1 MKQKDLFKNGHAFLI
16 LPVILISIMV
26 FIPMVL
32 ALITSFQSGPPVNMT
47 FNGLGNY
54 QRMLTD
60 ATFKKAFFNTFLY
73 LLVQVPIM
81 LFLALFISNLLTFVF
96 APLEGEDLA
105 SFLVGAAIMMI
116 GMTLF
121 LFGAD
126 YSMMEVGDLV
136 GKYMIK
142 KKSLTVLVSL
152 GFAIGIVITIAEP
165 SVQVLGQQVYDIS
178 DGEIGR
184 VLLIGIVSVGT
195 GVFLAFALLRVV
207 FKLSYYQLMAI
218 GYIGV
223 LIASF
228 FTSSEFM
235 PIAFDSGGVTTG
247 PVTVPFILALA
258 GGMTSM
264 IKQKK
269 NENDSFGMVGIASLG
284 PILAVMILG
293 VIFQ

>member
-1 MKQKDLFKNGHAFLI
+1 MLKNFKEVITAIVPMTVLI
-16 LPVILISIMV
+16 VILTVI
-26 FIPMVL
+26 
-32 ALITSFQSGPPVNMT
+32 
-47 FNGLGNY
+47 
-54 QRMLTD
+54 
-60 ATFKKAFFNTFLY
+60 
-73 LLVQVPIM
+73 
-81 LFLALFISNLLTFVF
+81 F
-96 APLEGEDLA
+96 APLTSEERGA
-105 SFLVGAAIMMI
+105 FLFGAAIMMI

-136 GKYMIK
+136 GKYLIK
-142 KKSLTVLVSL
+142 KRNLPILTSL
-152 GFAIGIVITIAEP
+152 GFIIGIVITIAEP
-165 SVQVLGQQVYDIS
+165 SVQVLGQQVYEIS
-178 DGEIGR
+178 DGGIGR
-184 VLLIGIVSVGT
+184 LLLIGIVSIGT

-207 FKLSYYQLMAI
+207 FKVSYYRLMAI
-218 GYIGV
+218 GYLGV

-228 FTSSEFM
+228 FTTTEFM

-258 GGMTSM
+258 GGMMSM
-264 IKQKK
+264 IRQSK

>member
-1 MKQKDLFKNGHAFLI
+1 MLKNFKEVITAIVPMTVLI
-16 LPVILISIMV
+16 VILTVI
-26 FIPMVL
+26 
-32 ALITSFQSGPPVNMT
+32 
-47 FNGLGNY
+47 
-54 QRMLTD
+54 
-60 ATFKKAFFNTFLY
+60 
-73 LLVQVPIM
+73 
-81 LFLALFISNLLTFVF
+81 F
-96 APLEGEDLA
+96 APLTSEEMD
-105 SFLVGAAIMMI
+105 SFLFGAAIMMI

-136 GKYMIK
+136 GKYLIK
-142 KKSLTVLVSL
+142 KRNLPILISL
-152 GFAIGIVITIAEP
+152 GFIIGIVITVAEP
-165 SVQVLGQQVYDIS
+165 SVQVLGQQVYEIS

-184 VLLIGIVSVGT
+184 LLLIGIVSIGT

-207 FKLSYYQLMAI
+207 FKVSYYRLMAI
-218 GYIGV
+218 GYLGV

-228 FTSSEFM
+228 FTTTEFM

-264 IKQKK
+264 IRQSK